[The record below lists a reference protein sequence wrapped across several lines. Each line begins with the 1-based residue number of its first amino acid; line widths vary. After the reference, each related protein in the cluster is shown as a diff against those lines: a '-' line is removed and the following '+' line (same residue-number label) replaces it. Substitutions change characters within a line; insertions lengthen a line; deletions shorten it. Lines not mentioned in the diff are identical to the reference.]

1 MSFRPGSRI
10 FSTFRP
16 FFQRA
21 NARRRVNTAA
31 GPEPAGFQKFWNSP
45 IGPKT
50 VHFWAPVMKWGMVL
64 AGASDF
70 ARPAES
76 LSFTQNFALMCTGA
90 IWTRW
95 CFVIRPKNVALA
107 AVNSLLFCVGAT
119 QVGRIYSYNK
129 SLEATGG
136 QVKGEGR
143 ELERDLKATAEKAEG
158 KVEKAV

>member
-21 NARRRVNTAA
+21 NARRHAGTAA
-31 GPEPAGFQKFWNSP
+31 GAEPAGFAKFWNSP

-70 ARPAES
+70 SRPAES
-76 LSFTQNFALMCTGA
+76 LSLTQNFALMCTGA

-107 AVNSLLFCVGAT
+107 GVNFLVFLVGGT
-119 QVGRIYSYNK
+119 QVGRIYMWNQ
-129 SLEATGG
+129 SLKGTEG
-136 QVKGEGR
+136 QAKDEMV
-143 ELERDLKATAEKAEG
+143 DLKATAQKVEQKA
-158 KVEKAV
+158 EKAVK